1 VILVLLAVAAGGVCD
16 LPEPAPTPDAASARA
31 YLEVGDAE
39 LAADSA
45 ATALVAYREAV
56 RLDPANPRARSA
68 YLSAC
73 VGHHRDAL
81 LADGWRLMDAGDCR
95 GAIDAFRQL
104 PGDPAAALYE
114 AICRYQEGDDDEARP
129 LLRTA
134 LAAPAYEDRA
144 RYFLGLIELRDRSG
158 NEAAELFGQV
168 AAAGGPLAE
177 RAEVLRTAAL
187 RSGRAVVGVSVEP
200 GYDSNV
206 NFTPDNLPGSDD
218 FGVGGALWLALRP
231 LGLSGPYLRANAYYL
246 KMRHATDNDL
256 GFATAQAGY
265 RLGRGETYA
274 FGDYGYE
281 ATTLGGSPLLYAHR
295 LRAGGRWQIRR
306 FALSLVYALRIGT
319 YQTADTG
326 AFSGN
331 AHFLTPEVSYRLPLG
346 SSVAL
351 GYSVSR
357 DQTSFADTSAWEQGP
372 RAAVRWAFRPTLRG
386 GIEGGLFFRSYDA
399 GIQQAPA
406 ARFDAI
412 RSLSAY
418 LEQDIDRVTVG
429 LAAGVRNSVSNE
441 AAHTYTRVTATLGAS
456 YTLSL
461 F

>member
-1 VILVLLAVAAGGVCD
+1 
-16 LPEPAPTPDAASARA
+16 
-31 YLEVGDAE
+31 
-39 LAADSA
+39 LAAESA
-45 ATALVAYREAV
+45 GTALVAYREAV
-56 RLDPANPRARSA
+56 RLDPRNQRARSA

-81 LADGWRLMDAGDCR
+81 LAEGWRRMDAGDCS
-95 GAIDAFRQL
+95 GAIDAFRRL

-114 AICRYQEGDDDEARP
+114 AICKYEQGDDDEARP

-158 NEAAELFGQV
+158 NDAAELFGRV

-177 RAEVLRTAAL
+177 RAEVLRSASL
-187 RSGRAVVGVSVEP
+187 RSGRAVISASVEP

-218 FGVGGALWLALRP
+218 FGVGGSLFLSLRP
-231 LGLSGPYLRANAYYL
+231 LGLSGPYLRANAYYHKL
-246 KMRHATDNDL
+246 QKATDNDL

-274 FGDYGYE
+274 FADYGYE

-319 YQTADTG
+319 YQTPGTS

-331 AHFLTPEVSYRLPLG
+331 AHFVTPEVSYRLPLG
-346 SSVAL
+346 SRIAL
-351 GYSVSR
+351 GYSAMR
-357 DQTSFADTSAWEQGP
+357 DQTSFIATSSWEHGP
-372 RAAVRWAFRPTLRG
+372 RAAVRWAFRPTLRA

-399 GIQQAPA
+399 GFPA
-406 ARFDAI
+406 RSDTI
-412 RSLSAY
+412 RLVSAY
-418 LEQDIDRVTVG
+418 LEQDIGRVTVG
-429 LAAGVRNSVSNE
+429 LAGGARNSASNQ
-441 AAHTYTRVTATLGAS
+441 AAHTYTRLTATLGAT